1 MAWIITKDL
10 FDTDQG
16 TEVGVFGPRGVS
28 ETAVASLKAGDG
40 FKFRML
46 DDDGEVY
53 YHGLSSEA
61 DIFDPL
67 DDFGMPNAGCTDI
80 QYRGRG
86 GGWTSL

>member
-53 YHGLSSEA
+53 YHGL
-61 DIFDPL
+61 
-67 DDFGMPNAGCTDI
+67 PNAGCTDI